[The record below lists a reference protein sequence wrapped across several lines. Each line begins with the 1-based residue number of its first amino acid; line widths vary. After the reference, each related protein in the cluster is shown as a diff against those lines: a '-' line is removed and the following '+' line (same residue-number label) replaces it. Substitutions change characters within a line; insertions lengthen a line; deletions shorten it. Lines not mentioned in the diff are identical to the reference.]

1 MQICV
6 CMNFLLWNMIGKRS
20 QRTRSAAATLIRWWV
35 NAGSTMRVPTDTI
48 LKACPITLILDKLNN
63 QYTSSLWYFN
73 VHPKLQL
80 QTHPIVKS
88 KSWTLPRQHL
98 CSADDD
104 AVRPCCWSFSTI
116 SFFSGTLSD
125 IYMYM
130 WYHYIYNL
138 QFLLWPSVFVCY
150 YWLFF
155 LICYLYVAWDLLH
168 NKVLFCSVL

>member
-1 MQICV
+1 
-6 CMNFLLWNMIGKRS
+6 
-20 QRTRSAAATLIRWWV
+20 
-35 NAGSTMRVPTDTI
+35 MRVPTDTI

-88 KSWTLPRQHL
+88 KSWTLPRKHL

-104 AVRPCCWSFSTI
+104 AVRPCCWFFTTI

-125 IYMYM
+125 LYMYNVNNIFTI
-130 WYHYIYNL
+130 HSSCCDR
-138 QFLLWPSVFVCY
+138 QFLY
-150 YWLFF
+150 ATTDYFF
-155 LICYLYVAWDLLH
+155 LISYLYVA
-168 NKVLFCSVL
+168 

>member
-1 MQICV
+1 
-6 CMNFLLWNMIGKRS
+6 
-20 QRTRSAAATLIRWWV
+20 
-35 NAGSTMRVPTDTI
+35 MRVPIDTI

-104 AVRPCCWSFSTI
+104 AVRPCCWSFTTT

-125 IYMYM
+125 IYMYNVNIIIFTI
-130 WYHYIYNL
+130 HSSCCDR
-138 QFLLWPSVFVCY
+138 QFLY
-150 YWLFF
+150 ATTDYFF
-155 LICYLYVAWDLLH
+155 SYATCM
-168 NKVLFCSVL
+168 

>member
-104 AVRPCCWSFSTI
+104 AVRPCCWSFTTI
-116 SFFSGTLSD
+116 SFFLWYAFRYIHVQCD
-125 IYMYM
+125 IIIFTI
-130 WYHYIYNL
+130 HSSCCDR
-138 QFLLWPSVFVCY
+138 QFLY
-150 YWLFF
+150 ATTDYFF
-155 LICYLYVAWDLLH
+155 SYATCM
-168 NKVLFCSVL
+168 

>member
-1 MQICV
+1 
-6 CMNFLLWNMIGKRS
+6 
-20 QRTRSAAATLIRWWV
+20 
-35 NAGSTMRVPTDTI
+35 MRVPTDTI
-48 LKACPITLILDKLNN
+48 LKACPIIPTLDKLNLIIS
-63 QYTSSLWYFN
+63 THLACGYFN

-125 IYMYM
+125 IYMYNVISL
-130 WYHYIYNL
+130 YL
-138 QFLLWPSVFVCY
+138 QFTVLVVTVSFCMLLLIIFSHMLLVCS
-150 YWLFF
+150 LRFT
-155 LICYLYVAWDLLH
+155 A
-168 NKVLFCSVL
+168 

>member
-1 MQICV
+1 
-6 CMNFLLWNMIGKRS
+6 
-20 QRTRSAAATLIRWWV
+20 
-35 NAGSTMRVPTDTI
+35 MRVPTDTI

-125 IYMYM
+125 IYMYNVM
-130 WYHYIYNL
+130 SLYL
-138 QFLLWPSVFVCY
+138 QFTVLVVTVSFCMLLLIIFSHMLLVCS
-150 YWLFF
+150 LRFT
-155 LICYLYVAWDLLH
+155 A
-168 NKVLFCSVL
+168 